1 MIIWILLT
9 ALIVTAIAITLGVV
23 FGYTKS
29 RKFRKSVYIAIA
41 ICVGLATFC
50 GILGNIY
57 AKDIATLEANYSD
70 IMLYHD
76 VVSECDNEEVRF
88 GHYEKI
94 HAYNEQ
100 YARMVEIADNYWFG
114 TLVQNDWSDG
124 FGLIEFY
131 FRGVYGE

>member
-1 MIIWILLT
+1 MIIWILLI

-29 RKFRKSVYIAIA
+29 RKFRKAVYIAVA
-41 ICVGLATFC
+41 VCVGLVTFC
-50 GILGNIY
+50 GILGNTY
-57 AKDIATLEANYSD
+57 ANEVAALKNNYSD

-100 YARMVEIADNYWFG
+100 YDRMVAIADNSWFG
-114 TLVQNDWSDG
+114 TLVRANWSDG
-124 FGLIEFY
+124 FGPIEFY
-131 FRGVYGE
+131 FRGVYGD

>member
-1 MIIWILLT
+1 MIIWILLI
-9 ALIVTAIAITLGVV
+9 ALIITAVAITLGIV

-29 RKFRKSVYIAIA
+29 RKFRKAAYIAFAVCTVLA
-41 ICVGLATFC
+41 IFC
-50 GILGNIY
+50 GVLGNIY
-57 AKDIATLEANYSD
+57 ANEVAALEANYSD

-100 YARMVEIADNYWFG
+100 YAQMVEVADDYWFG
-114 TLVQNDWSDG
+114 SLVRDDWSDG
-124 FGLIEFY
+124 FGPIEFY